1 VRLGLLTVIVTA
13 SAVGV
18 ADAQGDVRA
27 QLADRLAPSVAASV
41 ARIADSA
48 FARHLPVQPIVD
60 KANEGAVKNVPG
72 DRLIAAASMV
82 LHQLDQSASAIRA
95 AGGQPEADAI
105 EAGAV
110 AINAGLRQED
120 VEAVVRRTRAPYT
133 PVTTLRV
140 AATLAALG
148 VPGPKTIDLV
158 GRAVD
163 SHQLGDGLLD
173 LPREVQ
179 AQMAGGSSASEAAEH
194 VGHGDAS
201 ETGAAS
207 TAHGSPSA
215 GHAHK
220 P

>member
-1 VRLGLLTVIVTA
+1 
-13 SAVGV
+13 
-18 ADAQGDVRA
+18 
-27 QLADRLAPSVAASV
+27 
-41 ARIADSA
+41 
-48 FARHLPVQPIVD
+48 
-60 KANEGAVKNVPG
+60 
-72 DRLIAAASMV
+72 MV

-95 AGGQPEADAI
+95 AGSQPEDDAI

-148 VPGPKTIDLV
+148 VSGPETVALV

-163 SHQLGDGLLD
+163 SHQVGEGLLD

-179 AQMAGGSSASEAAEH
+179 AQMSGGSSASEAAEH
-194 VGHGDAS
+194 VAHG
-201 ETGAAS
+201 ETNESGAAS
-207 TAHGSPSA
+207 NAHGAPNT